1 MAQQDYNPQLKQWQ
15 RIIPSSEPGQ
25 GHIEAP
31 GGFANPVWQTRASA
45 PGAFEH
51 ALVAALEEVF
61 ADGATELDAVI
72 EGLNARHR
80 HDRNGQAWTQESF
93 LQELAVLG
101 Q

>member
-1 MAQQDYNPQLKQWQ
+1 MAQQDYNPQLKTWQ

-31 GGFANPVWQTRASA
+31 GGFANPVWQTRAGV
-45 PGAFEH
+45 PGPFEH

-61 ADGATELDAVI
+61 AEGATELDAVI
-72 EGLNARHR
+72 EGLNTRGH
-80 HDRNGQAWTQESF
+80 HDRNGQAWTQASF
-93 LQELAVLG
+93 LQEMAVLG